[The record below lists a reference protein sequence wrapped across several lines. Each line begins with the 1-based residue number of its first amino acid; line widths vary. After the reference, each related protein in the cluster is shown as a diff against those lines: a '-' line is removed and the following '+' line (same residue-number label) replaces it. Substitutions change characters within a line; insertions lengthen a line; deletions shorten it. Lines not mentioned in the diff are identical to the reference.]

1 MQRDAKHKTAIFFA
15 CLKLSFLQCSTE
27 DKEQQRKTVDKR
39 SCLLRRPDKIAH
51 RFSLRLELLCVPSQ
65 LRDDL
70 RHKVLRDDLMLARV
84 VVELVQRRQEGPT
97 KAVPGDTAET

>member
-1 MQRDAKHKTAIFFA
+1 M
-15 CLKLSFLQCSTE
+15 LKYVDHISTE
-27 DKEQQRKTVDKR
+27 DKEQQKNKNKR
-39 SCLLRRPDKIAH
+39 SCLLLRPDKIAH

-97 KAVPGDTAET
+97 KAVPGDTAEMMIYNC

>member
-1 MQRDAKHKTAIFFA
+1 M
-15 CLKLSFLQCSTE
+15 LKYVDHISTE
-27 DKEQQRKTVDKR
+27 DKEQQKKNPVDK
-39 SCLLRRPDKIAH
+39 SFLLHRPDKIAH

-97 KAVPGDTAET
+97 KAVPGDTAGT